1 MKCGSYK
8 EGKVTIMAD
17 NKADETLSK
26 VITLLSE
33 TKQTLLSTAVA
44 AHERHMAFVQC
55 ILEHEIEALQHY
67 TESRWVSN
75 QELAEHFQKQTAPE
89 AVASENRIYNPLKH
103 EFSEAE
109 RQKMDRDIHLLS
121 ELARGVER
129 VYQGRLALDF
139 GWAVDALCDQRPTRV
154 HHDMDARIILPVG
167 VDQEQVFDF
176 AVRVFA
182 EQSNLRWYK
191 RQTHPSWA
199 TIWGEDHARSSNPLE
214 GSRADLNALHSLDPW
229 AKPSQIEVISRQ
241 GHPYPMPLQRVRLTD
256 TTGRVYHFLAP
267 TPEALA
273 TTKLELLHSM
283 RDQHEREFGETDVDD
298 LRRLFARPSFDRG
311 KVMGSLQLYWM
322 NVHQMEADQALD
334 AVARQLNALE
344 V

>member
-1 MKCGSYK
+1 
-8 EGKVTIMAD
+8 MAD
-17 NKADETLSK
+17 KKADETSRK
-26 VITLLSE
+26 EIPLLSE
-33 TKQTLLSTAVA
+33 TKQTLLSTAVS

-55 ILEHEIEALQHY
+55 ILEHGIEALKHY
-67 TESRWVSN
+67 IESHYVSI
-75 QELAEHFQKQTAPE
+75 QELAEHFQKQTALE
-89 AVASENRIYNPLKH
+89 AVASENRIYNHLTL

-129 VYQGRLALDF
+129 VYKGRLALDF
-139 GWAVDALCDQRPTRV
+139 GWAVDALCDQRPTRL

-167 VDQEQVFDF
+167 VDQEKVFDF

-182 EQSNLRWYK
+182 EQSDVRWYK

-199 TIWGEDHARSSNPLE
+199 TICREDHPRSSNPLD
-214 GSRADLNALHSLDPW
+214 GSRADLHALHSLDPW
-229 AKPSQIEVISRQ
+229 ASESQIEVISRQ
-241 GHPYPMPLQRVRLTD
+241 GNPYPMPLQRVRLTD
-256 TTGRVYHFLAP
+256 MTGRAYHFLAP

-298 LRRLFARPSFDRG
+298 LRRLFARPGFERG
-311 KVMGSLQLYWM
+311 KVMGCLQLYLM
-322 NVHQMEADQALD
+322 NVHQMEAEQAFD

-344 V
+344 M